1 MSHFEISR
9 FLKLLFFA
17 LILLQLFPLDLE
29 ASTKVID
36 LQEREPA
43 AINHQIVM
51 QIQKNLLL
59 DSQSRPSISPELIAN
74 YKQMKASEKPLDMS
88 LLIPMDMSPSDD
100 SVQVF
105 SKVADKSA
113 NQFFNSSEMRATALG
128 RTATSVENS
137 MKQEVVFGGSQST
150 EHSFKFNLQA
160 FQTLAQI
167 QYKGFT
173 NAALKYK
180 ANESKVALEIFE
192 KILGGKDVVLS
203 HVMSPS
209 DRLSQL
215 SLRWN
220 F

>member
-1 MSHFEISR
+1 MTHFEISR

-29 ASTKVID
+29 ASTGGV
-36 LQEREPA
+36 EMRVPA
-43 AINHQIVM
+43 AINHQAVM
-51 QIQKNLLL
+51 QIQPTHLAGT
-59 DSQSRPSISPELIAN
+59 DSAGASISAELIAN
-74 YKQMKASEKPLDMS
+74 YKQMKASEKPIDTS
-88 LLIPMDMSPSDD
+88 LLIPTDMSPSDD
-100 SVQVF
+100 SSQVF

-113 NQFFNSSEMRATALG
+113 THFFNSPEIRGTAFG

-137 MKQEVVFGGSQST
+137 LKKEVVFSQSNST
-150 EHSFKFNLQA
+150 QHSFKFNFQA
-160 FQTLAQI
+160 FQTLAEV

-192 KILGGKDVVLS
+192 KIMGGKDVVLS
-203 HVMSPS
+203 HVMSPR